1 MSWPNNRLTQLL
13 GIDYPLIQAPMAG
26 GMTTPELVAAV
37 SNAGGL
43 GSLGAGYMK
52 PEAIRQA
59 IMAIRQRTD
68 QPFAVNL
75 FVSEPMKE
83 EAQRVISANRLL
95 APYRE
100 ALNLP
105 EPEPL
110 LSAVADYTEELTVSL
125 EDSSEMW
132 VSTGPNYNEQI
143 AVVLEE
149 GVDIIS
155 FTFGIPCDTEIETF
169 KKRGITTMGTATHV
183 LEGILLEEIGIDVVV
198 AQGMEAGGH
207 RGTFIGTAEQGL
219 WSLMTLIPVLVDQI
233 QIPVVAAGGIMDGRG
248 IAAAHH
254 LGAAGVQMG
263 TAFLTTPESGAHP
276 MYKRALLD
284 NTEMSTVLTKV
295 FSGKLARGLNNRFI
309 AELSEA
315 ADQLP
320 GYPIQNALTRDIRR
334 AAAEHDMPEL
344 MSLWAG
350 TGCALCQSK
359 PVAELMRQ
367 WLEHAAQRIRY
378 PSGGH

>member
-26 GMTTPELVAAV
+26 GVTTPELVAAV

-59 IMAIRQRTD
+59 IAAIRQRTD
-68 QPFAVNL
+68 RPFAVNL
-75 FVSEPMKE
+75 FVSEPVKE
-83 EAQRVISANRLL
+83 EAQRVIAANRLL

-110 LSAVADYTEELTVSL
+110 LSAVADDSEEFTVSL
-125 EDSSEMW
+125 EDSSEML
-132 VSTGPNYNEQI
+132 VSTGANYHEQV

-149 GVDIIS
+149 GIDRVS
-155 FTFGIPCDTEIETF
+155 FTFGIPSDAEIATF
-169 KKRGITTMGTATHV
+169 KQRGVITIGTATHV
-183 LEGILLEEIGIDVVV
+183 LEGIVLEETGIDVVV

-207 RGTFIGTAEQGL
+207 RGTFIGRPEQGL
-219 WSLMTLIPVLVDQI
+219 LSLMTLIPILVDQLR
-233 QIPVVAAGGIMDGRG
+233 IPVVAAGGIMDGRG

-254 LGAAGVQMG
+254 LGASGVQMG
-263 TAFLTTPESGAHP
+263 TAFLTTPESGAHS
-276 MYKRALLD
+276 MYKQALLD
-284 NTEMSTVLTKV
+284 TTEMSTVLTKV
-295 FSGKLARGLNNRFI
+295 FSGKLARGLQNRFI
-309 AELSEA
+309 TELSEVQ
-315 ADQLP
+315 DQLP

-350 TGCALCQSK
+350 TGCALCQSR

-367 WLEHAAQRIRY
+367 WLDQAAQY
-378 PSGGH
+378 LKP